1 MSNIPSSLSP
11 SRVSVQ
17 WHDVSVSSFS
27 PGKAHSIVC
36 HQCFTCDMILLNL
49 FSWLCWVIV
58 VARKIVLET
67 SQLSPWHAVSGV
79 WELQCL
85 QLCRFSYS
93 VAYGML
99 VSQSGIEPSSPTLQG
114 GCLTTEPPGK
124 ALWHALSACF
134 YTLYQKDTL
143 FDGIIS
149 PSRVAKH
156 LACFKN
162 FFIHIGQTQ
171 PGVYHH
177 AAPFHAM
184 CFLIDY
190 SLNTSNRL
198 SWSTVSVQ
206 WHLKLFFTHPGSNTS
221 SCISPSSVSSSSES
235 CDMPSVFLYPPQVK
249 RTQELIIIHTLK
261 RWFSRILVHL
271 T

>member
-99 VSQSGIEPSSPTLQG
+99 VSQSAIEPSSPTLQG

-134 YTLYQKDTL
+134 YTLYQ
-143 FDGIIS
+143 
-149 PSRVAKH
+149 R
-156 LACFKN
+156 
-162 FFIHIGQTQ
+162 HI
-171 PGVYHH
+171 VWW
-177 AAPFHAM
+177 
-184 CFLIDY
+184 DY
-190 SLNTSNRL
+190 ITIQGCKAFGMLQEL
-198 SWSTVSVQ
+198 
-206 WHLKLFFTHPGSNTS
+206 LHPHWSNTTR
-221 SCISPSSVSSSSES
+221 CLSPCSTIPCNVL
-235 CDMPSVFLYPPQVK
+235 PHWL
-249 RTQELIIIHTLK
+249 
-261 RWFSRILVHL
+261 LVEHFQ
-271 T
+271 

>member
-99 VSQSGIEPSSPTLQG
+99 VSQSAIEPSSPTLQG

-134 YTLYQKDTL
+134 YTLYQKTHCLMGLYHHPGLQSIWHASRTSSSTLVKHNQVFITMQHHSMQCASSLITRWTLPIDYHDLLFQCNDT
-143 FDGIIS
+143 S
-149 PSRVAKH
+149 SYSSRTLGQTHPVVYLHPVFLHPVKAVT
-156 LACFKN
+156 CFQC
-162 FFIHIGQTQ
+162 FFIH
-171 PGVYHH
+171 PRSNV
-177 AAPFHAM
+177 
-184 CFLIDY
+184 LS
-190 SLNTSNRL
+190 SLSL
-198 SWSTVSVQ
+198 S
-206 WHLKLFFTHPGSNTS
+206 
-221 SCISPSSVSSSSES
+221 
-235 CDMPSVFLYPPQVK
+235 
-249 RTQELIIIHTLK
+249 TL
-261 RWFSRILVHL
+261 
-271 T
+271 